1 MIYWKW
7 WKKMKTYIKFKL
19 GEGETKGRICDSIA
33 RHMWQFFR
41 LRDIDGKIGE
51 DHTVTNDDLRVEVAK
66 LINKKRW
73 IREKD
78 RLNIDRYQLFIERQT
93 RQAINKLISPVKSNT
108 LFYPGLL
115 NNPFV
120 GYFIAGNQKEVEDV
134 RKEKQ
139 LHIDGC
145 SHNLEHRTVAAI
157 KYVKQLPEHQ
167 KDLIGDGQEVA

>member
-1 MIYWKW
+1 
-7 WKKMKTYIKFKL
+7 MKTHIKFNLKK
-19 GEGETKGRICDSIA
+19 GETKKRICDEIA

-41 LRDIDGKIGE
+41 MREMDGKIGE
-51 DHTVTNDDLRVEVAK
+51 KNTVTNDELRVEVAR
-66 LINKKRW
+66 LINKKKW
-73 IREKD
+73 IKTSD

-120 GYFIAGNQKEVEDV
+120 GYFIVENKNEVEVV

-139 LHIDGC
+139 FHIDGC
-145 SHNLEHRTVAAI
+145 IHNLEHRTFEAQNHVKLLTSGE
-157 KYVKQLPEHQ
+157 KYKELP
-167 KDLIGDGQEVA
+167 LPPEVR